1 MTKHFSYAKNF
12 PGMTMGR
19 WYVYEVNPY
28 AASYDSAGEPV
39 VWMMKSPYSA
49 GESHDKFDAE
59 QKEMAR
65 KICAMLN
72 AEQEALREAA

>member
-1 MTKHFSYAKNF
+1 MRKHFSYTKNF
-12 PGMTMGR
+12 PGMTMGQ

-39 VWMMKSPYSA
+39 VWMKKSPYSA
-49 GESHDKFDAE
+49 GESYEKHDAE
-59 QKEMAR
+59 QRELAR

-72 AEQEALREAA
+72 AEQDAITEAA